1 MMTEPKPND
10 PIGSAEI
17 ATILGAKPETVH
29 MWSHRGLLPKP
40 DWTVGGRPAWRW
52 WRIKQWA
59 IQTKRLESETDA

>member
-29 MWSHRGLLPKP
+29 MWSHRG
-40 DWTVGGRPAWRW
+40 
-52 WRIKQWA
+52 
-59 IQTKRLESETDA
+59 